1 MVELIND
8 KLNELNALC
17 QRYQVRR
24 LFVFGSILTP
34 RFNADS
40 DIDFAVDFDRENI
53 DNIFRAYCDLHEGL
67 SSLFNRPVDL
77 VDNAGVKNPY
87 FKRELLNTRQ
97 LVYGTA

>member
-53 DNIFRAYCDLHEGL
+53 DNLFDNYYNLHQDLIT
-67 SSLFNRPVDL
+67 LFNRPIDL
-77 VDNAGVKNPY
+77 IDNAGVKNPY
-87 FKRELLNTRQ
+87 FKAEYIRTRQ
-97 LVYGTA
+97 LIYE

>member
-1 MVELIND
+1 MVELIHD

-40 DIDFAVDFDRENI
+40 DIDFAVDFDNVNIENLF
-53 DNIFRAYCDLHEGL
+53 DNYCNLHDALSDL
-67 SSLFNRPVDL
+67 FQRPIDL
-77 VDNAGVKNPY
+77 VENAGVRNPY
-87 FKRELLNTRQ
+87 FHRELLNTRQ
-97 LVYGTA
+97 LIYGTA